1 MSEIF
6 RQDEFKCKPA
16 KAVDKLREYSQIIQN
31 SLASSFMN
39 YVVLFFL
46 LPHP

>member
-1 MSEIF
+1 MFYFVGTAYSEIF

-31 SLASSFMN
+31 SLAST
-39 YVVLFFL
+39 L
-46 LPHP
+46 